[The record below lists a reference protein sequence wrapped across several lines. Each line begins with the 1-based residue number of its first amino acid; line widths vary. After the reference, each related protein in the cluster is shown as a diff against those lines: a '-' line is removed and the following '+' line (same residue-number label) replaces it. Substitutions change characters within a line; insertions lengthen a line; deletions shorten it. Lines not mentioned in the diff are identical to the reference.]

1 MLITL
6 HQHLSPCVVAA
17 LISLLLS
24 GFAVPCV
31 HKEFTISYH
40 NRKRKFGVRSP
51 SQVCTRL
58 ELCPVV
64 QQVFWMNISKCNEHF
79 FTKPSDGNNLEC
91 CSYLSCIWAPEHQA
105 LECLYHWKYLLLSL
119 PPCHFTP
126 VSFPKYIFAHLKK
139 QRNLKFMNYH
149 FLPYNLSIIKYVENL
164 NSEGL
169 RSSLTTFSILS
180 ILNNNS
186 SAMVT
191 HMLCPDFHFARNCC
205 IADHLSGCSTKV
217 TLPEESMCD
226 LG

>member
-1 MLITL
+1 MAFISKDGYFISEWSVWAICAKHPQRKACLTSFFFYLGWSVLITL
-6 HQHLSPCVVAA
+6 HQQLSHCLVAA

-40 NRKRKFGVRSP
+40 NSKGKFGERLS

-79 FTKPSDGNNLEC
+79 FTKPSDRNNLEC
-91 CSYLSCIWAPEHQA
+91 CSYLSCICYQA
-105 LECLYHWKYLLLSL
+105 LECLYHWKYLLLFSS
-119 PPCHFTP
+119 PMQFYTNI
-126 VSFPKYIFAHLKK
+126 SPKDIFAHLKK

-149 FLPYNLSIIKYVENL
+149 FLPYNLSIIKYVENF

-169 RSSLTTFSILS
+169 RSFLTTFS
-180 ILNNNS
+180 
-186 SAMVT
+186 VFYT
-191 HMLCPDFHFARNCC
+191 
-205 IADHLSGCSTKV
+205 
-217 TLPEESMCD
+217 E
-226 LG
+226 